1 VLKTTINRNEAK
13 IYIVHFLHSQIFS
26 FLTTRICSIPFF
38 TLPRIEEYYYLNSG
52 ATDYIMSCLK
62 QLCPRPTIVFAFK
75 DLFLLVFSGGID
87 LEVCRIGAR
96 GNCPIEKRRPTV
108 GLSFAPHSNAFL
120 C

>member
-75 DLFLLVFSGGID
+75 DLFFYLCLVYRS
-87 LEVCRIGAR
+87 R
-96 GNCPIEKRRPTV
+96 GVSNRCKRKLPDRKTSTV
-108 GLSFAPHSNAFL
+108 GLSFAPHSNAFF
-120 C
+120 